1 MPKLEGVQVV
11 EQIRERFPDAAIVIL
26 TTYDTDNDIERALR
40 AGAKAYLVKDVSP
53 QDLVACV
60 RAVHAGRTW
69 VSPKVAAKLV
79 AHVIDDDTRGKPIAE
94 ILRPDL
100 EHDYFVLKPKHSGFY
115 STTLDILLQYLG
127 ARTLILTGLT
137 ADICV
142 LFTANDAYMRDFHL
156 LIPSDCVASLDPAE
170 NGHAL
175 EHMRRVLKADI
186 RPSTGIDVRRF
197 SSDKSVDREPRESLP
212 SQRGFRGR

>member
-1 MPKLEGVQVV
+1 MIEAAGSIRVLLADDHAIVRNGVAQILNEESGISVVAEAADGAEAVDLFERVRPDVALVDLRMPNMEGVQVV

-79 AHVIDDDTRGKPIAE
+79 AHVTNVRLTRRELAVLRLLAAGNSNRE
-94 ILRPDL
+94 IGDALGISDGTVKIHVTHL
-100 EHDYFVLKPKHSGFY
+100 FAK
-115 STTLDILLQYLG
+115 LD
-127 ARTLILTGLT
+127 
-137 ADICV
+137 
-142 LFTANDAYMRDFHL
+142 
-156 LIPSDCVASLDPAE
+156 VASRTEAIAT
-170 NGHAL
+170 AL
-175 EHMRRVLKADI
+175 RRGL
-186 RPSTGIDVRRF
+186 VRI
-197 SSDKSVDREPRESLP
+197 E
-212 SQRGFRGR
+212 